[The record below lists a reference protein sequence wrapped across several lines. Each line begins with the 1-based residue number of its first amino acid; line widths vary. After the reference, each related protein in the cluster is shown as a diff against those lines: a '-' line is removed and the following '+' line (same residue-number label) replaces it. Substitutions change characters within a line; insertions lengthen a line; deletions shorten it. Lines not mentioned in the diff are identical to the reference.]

1 MTLSWGLGVYTPKST
16 IPVAEFD
23 KVPSGVVGCENL
35 AGGHAGLGDV
45 GRLRLWIEEGVQ
57 LGESDLGQAHV
68 DAELVWGALFD
79 PLTDLLHEFLYQ
91 QLCVRLHGTKRAS
104 QELLV

>member
-1 MTLSWGLGVYTPKST
+1 MTESWGLGVYTSKST

-57 LGESDLGQAHV
+57 FGESDLGQAHV
-68 DAELVWGALFD
+68 DAELMCGEP
-79 PLTDLLHEFLYQ
+79 PLISSRTCFMSSSINSFVFGSMAPN
-91 QLCVRLHGTKRAS
+91 VRHRNY
-104 QELLV
+104 